1 MAHYILKRLMLL
13 FLIMAAAPFC
23 AKGADGSA
31 PGFSGSLQGGA
42 YYLQTDSRLYTE
54 DENRRINDLDGPAD
68 THAETAGLA
77 AIDLRYQFAGGTAL
91 YAGNPLEIGEDLV
104 VAAGLSQPVAGSRLD
119 LAATWLP
126 ASSVWKNPYQTVDSR
141 IKTDAEAYGLR
152 VQLQEIGGSS
162 WEVSGSSDRIEI
174 KDDEIGELINDLKR
188 SGWTHEIGV
197 KYTLPLQEGIGFSPE
212 LSYACG
218 DFEGHSNRYHEIK
231 LGLQLQ
237 AARPPWV
244 LTGLVS
250 GFHRQY
256 QKVHPLFH
264 KTRQEAGIFTFAQV
278 MRLNLFGM
286 EPLFASAGAGYVFT
300 DADIDFYDSRT
311 FIAIASVG
319 LEF

>member
-1 MAHYILKRLMLL
+1 MAYCILKRLMLL
-13 FLIMAAAPFC
+13 FLIIGAAPVC
-23 AKGADGSA
+23 ARGAEGA
-31 PGFSGSLQGGA
+31 GAGLSGSLQGGA

-54 DENRRINDLDGPAD
+54 DENGRINDLDGPDD
-68 THAETAGLA
+68 THAEIAGLA
-77 AIDLRYQFAGGTAL
+77 AIDLRYQFAGGSVL

-104 VAAGLSQPVAGSRLD
+104 VAAGLIRPIAGSRLD

-152 VQLQEIGGSS
+152 VQLQEIAGGS

-174 KDDEIGELINDLKR
+174 EDDEIGERINDLKR
-188 SGWTHEIGV
+188 NGWTHEIGA
-197 KYTLPLQEGIGFSPE
+197 KYTLPLQEGVGFSPE
-212 LSYACG
+212 LSYTYG

-244 LTGLVS
+244 FTGLVS
-250 GFHRQY
+250 GFQRQY

-286 EPLFASAGAGYVFT
+286 EPLFASAGAGYVLT
-300 DADIDFYDSRT
+300 DANIDFYDSRT
-311 FIAIASVG
+311 FIGIASVG
-319 LEF
+319 LNF